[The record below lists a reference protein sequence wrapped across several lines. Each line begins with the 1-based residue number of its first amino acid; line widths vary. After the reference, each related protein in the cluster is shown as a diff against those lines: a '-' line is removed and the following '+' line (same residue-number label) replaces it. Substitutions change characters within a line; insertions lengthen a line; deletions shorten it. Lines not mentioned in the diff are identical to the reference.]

1 MYDIKIPNY
10 LHAFANLEPIRSSRP
25 LAGRGALV
33 TGSTRGIGA
42 GIAEKL
48 AEAGCDIILNGRTDQ
63 NDGAH
68 LAAEFARCFN
78 VRADY
83 FSADLRS
90 GEQVKALAAFAQEQ
104 LKKVDIL
111 VNNAGIQYVAPVEN
125 FPDERWDEVI
135 ALNLSSAFRAIKAV
149 LPGMRS
155 RGWGRIINIASV
167 HGLVGSEQKSA
178 YVAAKHGLVGLTKVV
193 ALEAANDG
201 ITCNAIC
208 PGWVLTDIVQRQI
221 ETRSRERGMAIE
233 DAEKD
238 LLSAKQPMHQ
248 FSTVAGIGSLAA
260 FLCSSGAQTITGSA
274 LTMDGGWTAV

>member
-1 MYDIKIPNY
+1 MYNIQTPNDF
-10 LHAFANLEPIRSSRP
+10 HRFANIEPIRLSRP
-25 LAGRGALV
+25 LAGRVALV

-63 NDGAH
+63 DDGTS
-68 LAAEFARCFN
+68 LAAGLTRDFN

-90 GEQVKALAAFAQEQ
+90 GEQVKALAAFALER

-111 VNNAGIQYVAPVEN
+111 VNNAGIQHVASVEN
-125 FPDERWDEVI
+125 FPDERWDEII
-135 ALNLSSAFRAIKAV
+135 ALNLSSAFRTIKAV

-208 PGWVLTDIVQRQI
+208 PGWVLTDIVQRQV
-221 ETRSRERGMAIE
+221 ESRSCERQIAIE
-233 DAEKD
+233 QAEKD
-238 LLSAKQPMHQ
+238 LLSAKQPMHR
-248 FSTVAGIGSLAA
+248 FSTVAGIGSLAT
-260 FLCSSGAQTITGSA
+260 FLCSDAAQTMTGSA